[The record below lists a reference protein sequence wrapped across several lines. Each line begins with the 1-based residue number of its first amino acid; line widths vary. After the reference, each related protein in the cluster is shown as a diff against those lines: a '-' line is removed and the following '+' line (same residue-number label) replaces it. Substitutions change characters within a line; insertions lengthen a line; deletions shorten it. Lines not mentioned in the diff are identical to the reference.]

1 MEKESKLDVW
11 MISQISAF
19 LGEQIGVQ
27 QGNMVGWYP
36 ENCKGV
42 MEVQLD
48 FEKKELGFVDSILDM
63 KTYYALVGV
72 AMIAGFTTE
81 DYFTDKK

>member
-27 QGNMVGWYP
+27 QGNMVGWFP
-36 ENCKGV
+36 ENSKGV
-42 MEVQLD
+42 MEVNLN
-48 FEKKELGFVDSILDM
+48 FETKELSFVDWLGDM

-81 DYFTDKK
+81 DYFTDK

>member
-1 MEKESKLDVW
+1 MEKENKLDVW

-19 LGEQIGVQ
+19 LGEQIDIQ
-27 QGNMVGWYP
+27 SDDMVGWSP
-36 ENCKGV
+36 ENSKGV
-42 MEVQLD
+42 MGVHLD
-48 FEKKELGFVDSILDM
+48 FEKKELGFVDWVGDT

>member
-1 MEKESKLDVW
+1 MEQENKLNVW

-36 ENCKGV
+36 ENSKGV
-42 MEVQLD
+42 MEVHLD
-48 FEKKELGFVDSILDM
+48 FDKKELGFVDSVLDM
-63 KTYYALVGV
+63 KTYYSLVGV
-72 AMIAGFTTE
+72 AMMAGFTTE

>member
-1 MEKESKLDVW
+1 MEQENKLNVW

-36 ENCKGV
+36 ENSKGV
-42 MEVQLD
+42 MEVHLD
-48 FEKKELGFVDSILDM
+48 FDKKELGFVDSVLDM
-63 KTYYALVGV
+63 KTYYSLVGV
-72 AMIAGFTTE
+72 AMMAGFTTE
-81 DYFTDKK
+81 DYFTDK